1 MGMLTAICNNSD
13 TLGIGMFSAGNYSL
27 YVDLIDDL
35 TAQLWD
41 RDTLY
46 FSVGLINGLK
56 QHAESLSIKASPNP
70 VKERLY
76 LQGGNLNNRPAAV
89 WIYNSIGLLVYKE
102 EQLKP
107 DNGIDCREF
116 APGTYLLRIKSG
128 EAEQVLRF
136 IKTTD

>member
-1 MGMLTAICNNSD
+1 MGMLAAICNNSD
-13 TLGIGMFSAGNYSL
+13 TLGIGMFSAGSYTL

-46 FSVGLINGLK
+46 FLVGLINGLK
-56 QHAESLSIKASPNP
+56 QHAESFSIKASPNP

-116 APGTYLLRIKSG
+116 APGTYLLRVRCG
-128 EAEQVLRF
+128 NLEQVLRF
-136 IKTTD
+136 IKTPD